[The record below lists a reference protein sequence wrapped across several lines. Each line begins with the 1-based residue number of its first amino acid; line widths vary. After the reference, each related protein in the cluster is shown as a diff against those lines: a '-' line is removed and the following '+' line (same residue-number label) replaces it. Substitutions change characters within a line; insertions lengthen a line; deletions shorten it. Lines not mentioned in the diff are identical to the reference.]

1 MTTFGVLLMSGILG
15 CLMSTPPGWAQGTT
29 TSLPSASGPH
39 TGEQARTQEQ
49 VAASDAVIT
58 IHGLCEPA
66 KQSGTDEQSCTTVVT
81 REAFEKLVD
90 SMNVTNKALSQ
101 ETRRN
106 LAETYA
112 DYLTLERPAVQAK
125 LAGTPQFAEVM
136 RWWRLR
142 TLADMYRGGLQAQF
156 ARPSAAEVHAYY
168 TEQLP
173 SFERIRVDRVLV
185 PRDPGKSGEE
195 KNGNDRALE
204 LAQAARERI
213 VKGEN
218 PALVQRDIFTELKL
232 DATPV
237 TDLGT
242 LGRSNFPKDEVDE
255 VFSLEPG
262 QVSKIE
268 KEASYVIYKIKA
280 KETLS
285 EGSQTEE
292 ISREIAKR
300 KFSDA
305 MRVVNESAKPEFND
319 TYLGPHVA
327 PAPSPHANAMTSPH
341 P

>member
-1 MTTFGVLLMSGILG
+1 MGGILG
-15 CLMSTPPGWAQGTT
+15 CLMATPQGWAQGTP
-29 TSLPSASGPH
+29 TSVPSSGPL
-39 TGEQARTQEQ
+39 TGEQSPMQVQ

-58 IHGLCEPA
+58 IHGLCEPG
-66 KQSGTDEQSCTTVVT
+66 KKSGTGDQPCTTVVT

-101 ETRRN
+101 ETLRN

-112 DYLTLERPAVQAK
+112 DYLALERPAVQAK
-125 LAGTPQFAEVM
+125 LDGTPQFTEVM

-142 TLADMYRGGLQAQF
+142 TLADMYRGGLQSQF
-156 ARPSAAEVHAYY
+156 AHPSAAEVHAYY

-185 PRDPGKSGEE
+185 PRDPGTSGKEKSE
-195 KNGNDRALE
+195 NDRALE
-204 LAQAARERI
+204 MAQAARERI
-213 VKGEN
+213 VTGEN
-218 PALVQRDIFTELKL
+218 PALVQKDIFTQLKL

-237 TDLGT
+237 TDLGS

-255 VFSLEPG
+255 VFSLEPA

-319 TYLGPHVA
+319 TYLGPHLA
-327 PAPSPHANAMTSPH
+327 PAPSPHANAVTSPH

>member
-1 MTTFGVLLMSGILG
+1 MTTFRALVMSGILG
-15 CLMSTPPGWAQGTT
+15 CLMAMPSAWAQDIPK
-29 TSLPSASGPH
+29 SSPYPAPAP
-39 TGEQARTQEQ
+39 GEQAPKQEE

-58 IHGLCEPA
+58 IHGLCDPG
-66 KQSGTDEQSCTTVVT
+66 KQPGAGEQSCTKVVT
-81 REAFEKLVD
+81 REAFENLIN
-90 SMNVTNKALSQ
+90 SMNVTNKVLSQ

-112 DYLTLERPAVQAK
+112 DYLAMERPALQAK
-125 LAGTPQFAEVM
+125 LDTTPQFEEVM

-156 ARPSAAEVHAYY
+156 AHPSDAEVHAYY
-168 TEQLP
+168 TEHLS
-173 SFERIRVDRVLV
+173 SFERIRVDRVLI
-185 PRDPGKSGEE
+185 PRDPGTSLEE
-195 KNGNDRALE
+195 KNGSDKPLE
-204 LAQAARERI
+204 LARAVRERI
-213 VKGEN
+213 VKGES
-218 PALVQRDIFTELKL
+218 PALVQKDIFTQLKL

-280 KETLS
+280 KETLL
-285 EGSQTEE
+285 EASQKDE
-292 ISREIAKR
+292 ISREIAHR

-305 MRVVNESAKPEFND
+305 MREVDESAKPEFND
-319 TYLGPHVA
+319 TYLGPHPV
-327 PAPSPHANAMTSPH
+327 PALSPHANPMTNPH